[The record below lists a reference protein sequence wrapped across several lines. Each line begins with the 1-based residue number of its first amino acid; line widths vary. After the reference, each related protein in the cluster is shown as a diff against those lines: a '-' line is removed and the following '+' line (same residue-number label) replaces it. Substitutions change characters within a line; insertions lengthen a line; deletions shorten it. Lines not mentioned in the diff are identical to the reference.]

1 MSQPRFAPIT
11 ASLLARKG
19 DAGPSAMGQRP
30 AFAWLQER
38 LHEAT
43 AVAPPPVASPPMPQA
58 HVPAAEKPHRVMI
71 ALSNEEFEKLGIA
84 AVKKGTT
91 RHLIARQAI
100 DLYFE
105 QLHREFREECRCMA
119 AAAPCGGCNRT

>member
-11 ASLLARKG
+11 SRLLARKG

-38 LHEAT
+38 LREPPP
-43 AVAPPPVASPPMPQA
+43 APPP
-58 HVPAAEKPHRVMI
+58 PAAEATHTEKPHRVMI
-71 ALSNEEFEKLGIA
+71 ALSNDEFEKLGIA
-84 AVKKGTT
+84 AVKKNTT

-105 QLHREFREECRCMA
+105 QLNREFREECRCMA
-119 AAAPCGGCNRT
+119 TAAKCGGCDGT